1 MRRHV
6 TLLIVFVLAYSI
18 FASIADALESF
29 KNNSPAYLKL
39 TLDRQQA
46 EDDYQKALLE
56 AKNKRQELSAQLS
69 KLKSDNSHRESLKSF
84 VNDFIDTYFALL
96 EAQSALETAQLNL
109 QIAQIDYN
117 EKKDLYEKGVGTLQ
131 DLKNA
136 SATLIEASKDFD
148 AAKLSFEQAK
158 RDFETLIGANVEV
171 EEPTKLNLNF
181 SLPTV
186 DQLMDKSIT
195 LAMARLNVQI
205 AQMDLDGL
213 VNPSQ
218 YTKNYYERNLK
229 KAQADVQ
236 SYLQSLRKSYEN
248 QLQTIQNTVKSIQAQ
263 MEKIEVAKLQLETVQ
278 KNFAAGVAS
287 ERDVLNAKL
296 SHLNARKAF
305 LTQLK
310 SLLKNVCAVYIDT
323 EQDFSKVLST
333 ILGE

>member
-1 MRRHV
+1 MRRCLV
-6 TLLIVFVLAYSI
+6 LILVFALAYSI
-18 FASIADALESF
+18 FAGILDALESA

-69 KLKSDNSHRESLKSF
+69 KLKSDNSYRESLKSF
-84 VNDFIDTYFALL
+84 LNDFIDTYFAVIDSQLNL
-96 EAQSALETAQLNL
+96 EAAQLNL
-109 QIAQIDYN
+109 QIAQIDHR
-117 EKKDLYEKGVGTLQ
+117 EKKDLYDKGVGTLQ
-131 DLKNA
+131 DVKSA
-136 SATLIEASKDFD
+136 SATVLEAEKDLD
-148 AAKLSFEQAK
+148 AAKLAFEQAK
-158 RDFETLIGANVEV
+158 RDFETLIGANFEV

-186 DQLMDKSIT
+186 DQLMEKSLT

-205 AQMDLDGL
+205 AQMDLEGL

-236 SYLQSLRKSYEN
+236 SHLQSLRKSYEN
-248 QLQTIQNTVKSIQAQ
+248 QLQTIRGAIKSIQAQ

-278 KNFAAGVAS
+278 KNFDAGVAS

-296 SHLNARKAF
+296 AHLNARRT
-305 LTQLK
+305 LLSQLK
-310 SLLKNVCAVYIDT
+310 SLLKSVCAVHIDA
-323 EQDFSKVLST
+323 EEDFSKVLST

>member
-1 MRRHV
+1 MLIL
-6 TLLIVFVLAYSI
+6 TLVYPI
-18 FASIADALESF
+18 FASVTDALESY

-69 KLKSDNSHRESLKSF
+69 KLKADSSYRESLKSF
-84 VNDFIDTYFALL
+84 VNDFIDTYFAVV
-96 EAQSALETAQLNL
+96 EAQLTLEMAQLSS
-109 QIAQIDYN
+109 QVAQIDYN
-117 EKKDLYEKGVGTLQ
+117 EKKDLYDKGIGTLQ
-131 DLKNA
+131 DLKSA
-136 SATLIEASKDFD
+136 SATLIETSKDLD
-148 AAKLSFEQAK
+148 AATLTLEQAK
-158 RDFETLIGANVEV
+158 RDFEALIGANVKV
-171 EEPTKLNLNF
+171 EEPTQINFNF

-186 DQLMDKSIT
+186 DQLMDKSLT

-218 YTKNYYERNLK
+218 YTKSYYERNLK

-296 SHLNARKAF
+296 SHLNARKTL
-305 LTQLK
+305 LTQVK

>member
-1 MRRHV
+1 MRRCLV
-6 TLLIVFVLAYSI
+6 LILVFALAYSI
-18 FASIADALESF
+18 FAGILDALESA

-69 KLKSDNSHRESLKSF
+69 KLKAENSYRESLKSF
-84 VNDFIDTYFALL
+84 LNDFIDTYFAVIDSQLNL
-96 EAQSALETAQLNL
+96 EAAQLNL
-109 QIAQIDYN
+109 QIAQIDYR
-117 EKKDLYEKGVGTLQ
+117 EQKDLYDKGIGTLQ
-131 DLKNA
+131 DVKNA
-136 SATLIEASKDFD
+136 SATVLEAEKDLD
-148 AAKLSFEQAK
+148 AAKLAFEQAK
-158 RDFETLIGANVEV
+158 RDFETLIGANFEV

-186 DQLMDKSIT
+186 DQLMDKSLT

-205 AQMDLDGL
+205 AQMDLEGL

-248 QLQTIQNTVKSIQAQ
+248 QLQTIRGAIKSIQAQ

-278 KNFAAGVAS
+278 KNFDAGVAS

-296 SHLNARKAF
+296 AHLNARRT
-305 LTQLK
+305 LLSQLK
-310 SLLKNVCAVYIDT
+310 SLLKNVCAVHIDA
-323 EQDFSKVLST
+323 EEDFSKVLPT